1 MKWTP
6 EGYVKALNFASDA
19 HKGQLVPGTDRPY
32 DTHLAKVSMEVIA
45 ALLLHPEA
53 DGELAV
59 QCALLHDSIEDTA
72 ANYQSVESNFGEAV
86 AKGVLALT
94 KDKTLSKIVQ
104 MQDSLR
110 RILEQPSEI
119 AMVKLADR
127 ITNLAPP
134 PAHWTR
140 EKCIA
145 YQREA
150 ELILAELGHA
160 SEALAARLR
169 QKITDYPI
177 PTEPTSF

>member
-32 DTHLAKVSMEVIA
+32 DTHLAKVAMEVMA
-45 ALLLHPEA
+45 ALQSHPEA

-72 ANYQSVESNFGEAV
+72 VNYQSVESIFGVAV
-86 AKGVLALT
+86 AKGVWALT
-94 KDKTLSKIVQ
+94 KDKTLPKMAQ

-110 RILEQPSEI
+110 RILEQPREI

-134 PAHWTR
+134 PAFWSR

-145 YQREA
+145 YQLEA
-150 ELILAELGHA
+150 ELIWAELGFA
-160 SEALAARLR
+160 STFLADRLR
-169 QKITDYPI
+169 HKISHYPV
-177 PTEPTSF
+177 PPLKASL